1 MGKDFAWPQ
10 DDAVGDL
17 SEGDFQF
24 GALERAQAAVDRLK
38 DVYVAEWAPAA
49 LGEMQDAL
57 GELRRQGGDRR
68 GGFEALYR
76 LAHDMKGQGGTF
88 GYPLL
93 THLGEAICL
102 LTADRT
108 DAGEGEWTVL
118 AAHLEAVRHVI
129 LGRLEGDGG
138 AAGDRLLRDLRALT
152 RQHMH

>member
-1 MGKDFAWPQ
+1 MTRPQ
-10 DDAVGDL
+10 ANQGDDAA
-17 SEGDFQF
+17 EADFQF

-38 DVYVAEWAPAA
+38 DIYVAEWAPAA

-57 GELRRQGGDRR
+57 GQLRRPGGDRL
-68 GGFEALYR
+68 GGVQALYR

-93 THLGEAICL
+93 TQLGEAICL

-108 DAGEGEWTVL
+108 DAGEGEWAVL
-118 AAHLEAVRHVI
+118 APHLAAVRHVI
-129 LGRLEGDGG
+129 ADRLEGDGG
-138 AAGDRLLRDLRALT
+138 AAGDRLLRDLRTLT

>member
-1 MGKDFAWPQ
+1 MAEDATRPQ
-10 DDAVGDL
+10 GEHGGDI
-17 SEGDFQF
+17 SENDFQF

-38 DVYVAEWAPAA
+38 DIYVAEWAPAA
-49 LGEMQDAL
+49 LCEMQDAF
-57 GELRRQGGDRR
+57 GELRRPGSDRR

-93 THLGEAICL
+93 TQLGEAICL

-108 DAGEGEWTVL
+108 DAGEGEWAVL

-129 LGRLEGDGG
+129 ADRLEGDGG
-138 AAGDRLLRDLRALT
+138 AAGDRLLRDLRTLT